1 MKNYVIISEFNPFHK
16 GHQYLIEQ
24 CRKHGAT
31 HITAVMSG
39 NFVQRGDVAIV
50 SKHSRVKMALKGG
63 VDLVLELP
71 LPYALSN
78 AQNFARGGVQIAD
91 SMGCCDCLVFG
102 SECGDTTILKQIADS
117 MQNTKFHLFLKK
129 EMQKGI
135 SYPNAV
141 ANTMKNFDSQYA
153 DILNMPNNVL
163 AIEYIKALNEYHSII
178 IPVTFRRIGD
188 DHNSSQIYSE
198 VASASNIR
206 NLILKHCDFR
216 NFVPETSYDIL
227 RRCIRNGKIANM
239 DNNMRAILYR
249 LRNMSIEE
257 LSKITDIHEGLE
269 YKIKKA
275 IQQSVTFDEIIKNAK
290 SKRYTYA
297 GLRRI
302 LISAF
307 LGITHFFSNQGV
319 PYLRILGFNA
329 NGTEILKQMK
339 NKATLP
345 IVTKITNLPDIFS
358 DFARAMLN
366 LEIQSTDIYAT
377 FMQNIMPCGMEFIN
391 GIVID

>member
-39 NFVQRGDVAIV
+39 NFVQRGDVAII

-71 LPYALSN
+71 LPYAMSN

-91 SMGCCDCLVFG
+91 SMGCCDYLAFG

-117 MQNTKFHLFLKK
+117 MQNAEFHLLLKQ

-141 ANTMKNFDSQYA
+141 ANIVNFFSNQYA
-153 DILNMPNNVL
+153 DILNMPNNIL
-163 AIEYIKALNEYHSII
+163 AIEYIKALNEYRSDI
-178 IPVTFRRIGD
+178 IPIAFRRIGD
-188 DHNSSQIYSE
+188 DHNSCQIFSE
-198 VASASNIR
+198 FASAGNIR
-206 NLILKHCDFR
+206 NLILKQCEFK
-216 NFVPETSYDIL
+216 NFIPETSYDIL
-227 RRCIRNGKIANM
+227 CQCIHNGEIACM
-239 DNNMRAILYR
+239 ENNMRAVLYR
-249 LRNMSIEE
+249 LRNMSVEE
-257 LSKITDIHEGLE
+257 LSEIADIHEGLE
-269 YKIKKA
+269 YKIRKA
-275 IQQSVTFDEIIKNAK
+275 VQKSMAFDEIIENAK

-302 LISAF
+302 LIAAF
-307 LGITHFFSNQGV
+307 LGITQSFLNRGV
-319 PYLRILGFNA
+319 PYLRILGFNKRGA
-329 NGTEILKQMK
+329 EILKQMK
-339 NKATLP
+339 KNTALP
-345 IVTKITNLPDIFS
+345 VVTKITNLPDGFS
-358 DFARAMLN
+358 DFARTMLN

-377 FMQNIMPCGMEFIN
+377 FTQNIMPCGMEFIN